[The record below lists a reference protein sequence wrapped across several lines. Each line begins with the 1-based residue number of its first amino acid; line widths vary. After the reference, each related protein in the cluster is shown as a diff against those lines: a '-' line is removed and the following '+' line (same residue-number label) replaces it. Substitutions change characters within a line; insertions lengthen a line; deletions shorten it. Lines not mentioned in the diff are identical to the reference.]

1 MNEERNSVIGQELQ
15 KARLDKGLSL
25 DDIQQTT
32 KIQKRYLAAVE
43 NGQFDQLPGAF
54 YERAFVRQ
62 YAAAV
67 GLDVADFMQNHEITT
82 ETVEP
87 DLSGARVD
95 ADNVTRAGMHKVE
108 ETAADKTRQMMPKI
122 LIGVAVIAIIAV
134 IWAVVASFAGS
145 AKQQSKNESS
155 VSVTTSKVSSVSSS
169 EASKSTTEKSKKAS
183 SKTASSKKES
193 SKKESSEKK
202 DDNKV
207 ELGTG
212 VATGNTVTYA
222 AVKAPADKEM
232 TLNLKSTGASWIQV
246 KDAAGTVLWNG
257 TLQANGNQDVKIP
270 ATVTGISVSI
280 GNATV
285 TKMSLDGSEV
295 NLMNNNAIVWNAN
308 MTFQR

>member
-32 KIQKRYLAAVE
+32 KIQKRYLAAIE

-62 YAAAV
+62 YANAV
-67 GLDVADFMQNHEITT
+67 GLDVADFMKNHDIAT

-169 EASKSTTEKSKKAS
+169 SESKSTTDESKKS
-183 SKTASSKKES
+183 SSKKES

-207 ELGTG
+207 DLGTG
-212 VATGNTVTYA
+212 AATGNTVTYA
-222 AVKAPADKEM
+222 AVKAPADKDM

-270 ATVTGISVSI
+270 ASVTGISVSI

-285 TKMSLDGSEV
+285 TKMSLDGSDV

>member
-32 KIQKRYLAAVE
+32 KIQKRYLAAIE

-62 YAAAV
+62 YANAV
-67 GLDVADFMQNHEITT
+67 GLDVADFMKNHDITT

-169 EASKSTTEKSKKAS
+169 SESKSTTDESKKS
-183 SKTASSKKES
+183 SSKKES
-193 SKKESSEKK
+193 SKKESSEKQ

-207 ELGTG
+207 DLGTG
-212 VATGNTVTYA
+212 AATGNTVTYA
-222 AVKAPADKEM
+222 AVKAPADKDM

-270 ATVTGISVSI
+270 ASVTGISVSI

-285 TKMSLDGSEV
+285 TKMSLDGSDV

>member
-32 KIQKRYLAAVE
+32 KIQKRYLAAIE

-62 YAAAV
+62 YANAV
-67 GLDVADFMQNHEITT
+67 GLDVADFMKNHDITT

-169 EASKSTTEKSKKAS
+169 SESKSTTDESKKS
-183 SKTASSKKES
+183 SSKKES
-193 SKKESSEKK
+193 SKKESSEMK

-207 ELGTG
+207 DLGTG
-212 VATGNTVTYA
+212 AATGNTVTYA
-222 AVKAPADKEM
+222 AVKAPADKDM

-270 ATVTGISVSI
+270 ASVTGISVSI

-285 TKMSLDGSEV
+285 TKMSLDGSDV

>member
-32 KIQKRYLAAVE
+32 KIQKRYLAAIE

-62 YAAAV
+62 YANAV
-67 GLDVADFMQNHEITT
+67 GLDVADFMKNHDITT

-169 EASKSTTEKSKKAS
+169 SESKSTTDESKKS
-183 SKTASSKKES
+183 SSKKES

-202 DDNKV
+202 DDDKV
-207 ELGTG
+207 DLGTG
-212 VATGNTVTYA
+212 AATGNTVTYA
-222 AVKAPADKEM
+222 AVKAPADKDM

-270 ATVTGISVSI
+270 ASVTGISVSI

-285 TKMSLDGSEV
+285 TKMSLDGSDV

>member
-32 KIQKRYLAAVE
+32 KIQKRYLAAIE

-62 YAAAV
+62 YANAV
-67 GLDVADFMQNHEITT
+67 GLDVADFMKNHDITT

-169 EASKSTTEKSKKAS
+169 SESKSTTDESKKS
-183 SKTASSKKES
+183 SSKKES

-207 ELGTG
+207 DLGTG
-212 VATGNTVTYA
+212 AATGNTVTYA
-222 AVKAPADKEM
+222 AVKAPADKDM

-270 ATVTGISVSI
+270 ATVTGVSVSI

-285 TKMSLDGSEV
+285 TTMSLDGSEV